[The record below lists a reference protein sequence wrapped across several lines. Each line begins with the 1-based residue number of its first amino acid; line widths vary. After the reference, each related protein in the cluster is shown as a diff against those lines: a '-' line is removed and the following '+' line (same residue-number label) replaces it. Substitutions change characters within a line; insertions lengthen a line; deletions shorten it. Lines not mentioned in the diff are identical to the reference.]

1 LIDNGARINSR
12 DMGGRT
18 ALFLA
23 SKNNNLQSVKAL
35 LAGKANP
42 GIKTY
47 GGVSPMEVA
56 ENERVKGFL
65 AKASLLHICMPLI
78 PAKRRQNVWENE
90 GLRYFK
96 SADNYLISDF
106 V

>member
-1 LIDNGARINSR
+1 
-12 DMGGRT
+12 MGGRT

-42 GIKTY
+42 CIKTF

-56 ENERVKGFL
+56 ENERLKGFL
-65 AKASLLHICMPLI
+65 AKASLLHIYMPLI
-78 PAKRRQNVWENE
+78 PIKRRQAVWEHE
-90 GLRYFK
+90 GLHYFK
-96 SADNYLISDF
+96 SADGYYISDF
-106 V
+106 A